1 MAIPVSVLARDIS
14 SFVKDRGVRS
24 MSTIGLFHP
33 RAVWMI
39 ASYCEAAFTKI
50 IRDVEIDRPGVVGL
64 LTRLRLRL
72 SVDF

>member
-1 MAIPVSVLARDIS
+1 
-14 SFVKDRGVRS
+14 

-50 IRDVEIDRPGVVGL
+50 IRDVEIDRPGAVGL

>member
-1 MAIPVSVLARDIS
+1 
-14 SFVKDRGVRS
+14 

-39 ASYCEAAFTKI
+39 APYCDAAITNL
-50 IRDVEIDRPGVVGL
+50 IRGVETDRPGVVCL

-72 SVDF
+72 R